1 MMTDV
6 NQIHCGDHFVNY
18 ANIESS
24 YCAPETNIMLYV
36 NYTSIKQNNLA
47 NISIEMLLFN
57 QK

>member
-18 ANIESS
+18 ANIESL
-24 YCAPETNIMLYV
+24 YCAPETNMMLYA
-36 NYTSIKQNNLA
+36 NFTSIKQNNPA
-47 NISIEMLLFN
+47 NISTEMLLFD